1 MVDPVNSSGP
11 AAQSAPVV
19 RNANAKPA
27 LPAAGEPAPSD
38 IPRLVN
44 MAAKIASE
52 GPPIDYAKLA
62 QIRTA
67 IFRGNYPI
75 DTRSVADAMSFQA
88 YL

>member
-11 AAQSAPVV
+11 AQSVPIV
-19 RNANAKPA
+19 RNSNAKPA
-27 LPAAGEPAPSD
+27 LPAAGEPTPSD

>member
-11 AAQSAPVV
+11 AQAAPIV
-19 RNANAKPA
+19 RNANPKLA
-27 LPAAGEPAPSD
+27 LPAAGEPTPSD
-38 IPRLVN
+38 LPGLFN

-52 GPPIDYAKLA
+52 GPPVDYAKLA

-75 DTRSVADAMSFQA
+75 DTNAVANAMSFQA
-88 YL
+88 FL